1 MALQVHT
8 RGMTLADIPAVREI
22 DRLSFPLPWSE
33 RTYRFELLENDSAH
47 LLVAEATH
55 LREHQVIGHVG
66 FWIIVDEAHI
76 STLAVHPDFRGN
88 AIGGQLLAQALH
100 HARKLGATLATL
112 EVRNSNLAAICLY
125 KKFGFQVVGRRK
137 RYYRDNHEDALL
149 MTLKPLRQGWSSG
162 NGGAG

>member
-8 RGMTLADIPAVREI
+8 RGMTLADLPAVREI

-33 RTYRFELLENDSAH
+33 RTYRFELLENESAH
-47 LLVAEATH
+47 LLVAEASQPGE
-55 LREHQVIGHVG
+55 RQVIGHVG
-66 FWIIVDEAHI
+66 FWIIIDEVHI
-76 STLAVHPDFRGN
+76 STLAVHPEYRGN
-88 AIGGQLLAQALH
+88 AIGEELLAQALD

-149 MTLKPLRQGWSSG
+149 MTLNPLGQGRSSR